1 MAFRFQRRIRIA
13 PGQRLNVSKR
23 GVGLSAGVPGASIS
37 LGRRGVYGNVGI
49 PGTGLSYRTKL
60 RKSASGSTGRRRKGR
75 AQRSFHKNAHLS
87 TSGIRPAQAGTATTV
102 TQAVLACPVAA
113 GRTSSGAGE

>member
-13 PGQRLNVSKR
+13 PGLRLNVSKR

-37 LGRRGVYGNVGI
+37 LGRRGAYGNVGI

-60 RKSASGSTGRRRKGR
+60 RKSASGSTGRHRKGR
-75 AQRSFHKNAHLS
+75 AQRFFQGEGQG
-87 TSGIRPAQAGTATTV
+87 GIFRGIEPFN
-102 TQAVLACPVAA
+102 P
-113 GRTSSGAGE
+113 GAL